1 MFFSLPLLPFLPL
14 FELIMIKIF
23 LRDKKLMHGK
33 RGLYLDFYPP
43 IIHPETN
50 RQTRREHLRL
60 YVFEKPK
67 TETEKEHNKETR
79 MLAENIR
86 AQRQLEFQSG
96 VYGFVSA
103 QNKKKDFLG
112 YFRKIAES
120 KLQGSKS
127 NYDNWLSVLKYLKD
141 FANDVCRF
149 GDLNERFCLDFK
161 DFLLSRKTISQN
173 TASSYFDKFKVA
185 VRSAFD
191 DKLLSDNP
199 AKRIKSIKITET
211 QREFLTLDELQKLA
225 VTPFQYE
232 DLRRASLFSVL
243 TGLRYSD
250 IEKLIW
256 SEIQQSK
263 EQGFYIR
270 FRQKKT
276 KDTETLPISDDAF
289 ELLGEPSE
297 PNEKVFKDLKYW
309 QCSYLDDWT
318 TRAGIDRKITF
329 HSFRHTFAT
338 LQLTLGSDIYTVS
351 KMLGHKNLQTTQIY
365 AKVIDERKREA
376 ANKIKL
382 K

>member
-1 MFFSLPLLPFLPL
+1 
-14 FELIMIKIF
+14 
-23 LRDKKLMHGK
+23 MHGK

-43 IIHPETN
+43 ILHPETQ

-60 YVFEKPK
+60 YVFEKAK
-67 TETEKEHNKETR
+67 TETEREHNKETR

-86 AQRQLEFQSG
+86 AQRQLEFQAD

-103 QNKKKDFLG
+103 QNKKKDFIG
-112 YFRKIAES
+112 YFKKLAEG

-127 NYDNWLSVLKYLKD
+127 NYENWLSVLKYFKE
-141 FANDVCRF
+141 FTNEVCRF
-149 GDLNERFCLDFK
+149 GDVNEKFCLDFK
-161 DFLLSRKTISQN
+161 DFLLSQERISQN
-173 TASSYFDKFKVA
+173 TASSYLDKFKVA

-191 DKLLSDNP
+191 DKLLFTNP
-199 AKRIKSIKITET
+199 AKRIKSIKQTET
-211 QREFLTLDELQKLA
+211 QREFLTVDELQKLA
-225 VTPFQYE
+225 ETPFQYE

-250 IEKLIW
+250 IEKLTW
-256 SEIQQSK
+256 SEIQHSK

-276 KDTETLPISDDAF
+276 NDTETLPISKDAF
-289 ELLGEPSE
+289 ELLGETSKPD
-297 PNEKVFKDLKYW
+297 EKVFRDLKYW
-309 QCSYLDDWT
+309 QCAYLDDWT
-318 TRAGIDRKITF
+318 TNAGIDRKITF

-351 KMLGHKNLQTTQIY
+351 KMLGHKNLTTTQIY
-365 AKVIDERKREA
+365 AKVIDEKKREA